1 MKITKRQLRRIIK
14 EETVKLIRE
23 SFSPDSIAEF
33 DRAIDSNL
41 KQGRFYLDKG
51 DLSMA
56 QMYDDDAYSLEA
68 IRDMAIQDRAAGE
81 PMGSNSLR
89 NLISRLD
96 TAARDKIPSDFYY
109 WIIGQEDY

>member
-1 MKITKRQLRRIIK
+1 MRITKRQLRRIIK
-14 EETVKLIRE
+14 EEKAKLIRE

-33 DRAIDSNL
+33 DREINSNL
-41 KQGRFYLDKG
+41 EQGKLYLDMG
-51 DLSMA
+51 DTSMA

-89 NLISRLD
+89 NLVSRLD
-96 TAARDKIPSDFYY
+96 TAAREKIPDDFYY
-109 WIIGQEDY
+109 WIIGEDY